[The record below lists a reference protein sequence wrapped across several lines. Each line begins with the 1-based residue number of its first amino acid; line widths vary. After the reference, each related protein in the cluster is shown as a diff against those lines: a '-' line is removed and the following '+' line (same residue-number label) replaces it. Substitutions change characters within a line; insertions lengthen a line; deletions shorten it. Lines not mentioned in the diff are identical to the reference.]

1 MIEYIGVLLGLDL
14 TECNPDIVLVVSSM
28 FLLLSVSAIYDMVA
42 MLFGYIG
49 GKRR

>member
-1 MIEYIGVLLGLDL
+1 MVDTISRLLGLDL
-14 TECNPDIVLVVSSM
+14 SVCDPDLVFLVCAVFLLLVVSAVYD
-28 FLLLSVSAIYDMVA
+28 LLV